1 MRVASMLLLTLCIG
15 SMNACGHASSDTST
29 TMPVIAAA
37 NPGTT
42 AEQTADAG
50 GAAPPSSSDS
60 AMDDNSGDPQLTP
73 LSAADVQ
80 LYLTV
85 MRAAAERVRHPT
97 ADDFAAQK
105 RAQAWQTA
113 IANAHGSVV
122 APTDADLAANDRV
135 LMLNSGQTDILIV
148 LERHLDEDRYSRI
161 ADDIEEALPTPGT
174 AVLGCPRGDCTD
186 ASPVPAAQDRLYDA
200 AVVRNRKLLAPYRT
214 EINSLETVVRKLNS
228 LRKLTPKH

>member
-15 SMNACGHASSDTST
+15 SMNACGHASSDTSN
-29 TMPVIAAA
+29 TMPVIAVA

-50 GAAPPSSSDS
+50 RAAPPSSDDS

-73 LSAADVQ
+73 RSTADVQ

-105 RAQAWQTA
+105 RWQTV

-122 APTDADLAANDRV
+122 APTDADLAADDRV

-148 LERHLDEDRYSRI
+148 RERHLDEDRYSRI
-161 ADDIEEALPTPGT
+161 VDDIEEALPTPGT
-174 AVLGCPRGDCTD
+174 AVPGCPRGDCTD
-186 ASPVPAAQDRLYDA
+186 VSPVPTAQDRLYAA
-200 AVVRNRKLLAPYRT
+200 AVARNRELLAPYRT